1 MPVPGAGAA
10 VKRALAILALLLA
23 TASGCSNLLPDGVI
37 YPSITPDA
45 SVTEPRAVD
54 VSFTFEGQPVTFSLT
69 VDGALYAGASAAD
82 KQVIRFGN
90 ARAND
95 WIEDYFPAF
104 ITEDHQAPFYEAL
117 LGGFRAV
124 RDQRG
129 LDPDR
134 YAELLTAYV
143 QSLTYHVDPD
153 DLSPKFPIE
162 TFVESMGDCD
172 DKTLLLAAL
181 LSREG
186 YDVTVLMFE
195 PEEHV
200 ALGIRSA
207 DIAYRD
213 TGYAFVETTVPGY
226 IGQVPESLEGGV
238 VLASEP
244 RVFAVDGGQTAYTAG
259 TQVVAILDARA
270 RAVAEASQLSDDI
283 TAADSALSA
292 LEVEVRTTRERLDSL
307 KSSGHITEYNARV
320 DAFNALVAEYN
331 RELEERNQ
339 LAARHNELA
348 AIDRTIAAGTAD
360 RPGTY
365 AAIASF

>member
-1 MPVPGAGAA
+1 M
-10 VKRALAILALLLA
+10 KRALSILALLLA
-23 TASGCSNLLPDGVI
+23 IASGCSAVLPDGVI

-45 SVTEPRAVD
+45 AASDAHLVAV
-54 VSFTFEGQPVTFSLT
+54 SLTFEGQPVTFM
-69 VDGALYAGASAAD
+69 VGVEGALYAGASAAD

-104 ITEDHQAPFYEAL
+104 ITEEHQTPFYDAL
-117 LGGFRAV
+117 IAEFRTV

-129 LDPDR
+129 LDSDR
-134 YAELLTAYV
+134 YAELMTAYV
-143 QSLTYHVDPD
+143 QSITYHVDPA
-153 DLSPKFPIE
+153 DLSPKFPVE
-162 TFVESMGDCD
+162 TFVEAMGDCD

-186 YDVTVLMFE
+186 YDVAVLMFE

-207 DIAYRD
+207 DIGYRE

-244 RVFAVDGGQTAYTAG
+244 RVFTIEGGQTAYGAG
-259 TQVVAILDARA
+259 GQVAAILAARE
-270 RAVAEASQLSDDI
+270 RAVAEAARLASEI
-283 TAADSALSA
+283 TAADAA
-292 LEVEVRTTRERLDSL
+292 LESLEASVQATREELETL
-307 KSSGHITEYNARV
+307 KSQGRIAEYNARV
-320 DAFNALVAEYN
+320 DGYNSLVAEYN
-331 RELEERNQ
+331 RELEVRNS
-339 LAARHNELA
+339 LAARHNEQA
-348 AIDRTIAAGTAD
+348 SIDRTVASGSTD
-360 RPGTY
+360 RRGTY
-365 AAIASF
+365 ASIASQAY

>member
-1 MPVPGAGAA
+1 M
-10 VKRALAILALLLA
+10 KRALSILALLLA
-23 TASGCSNLLPDGVI
+23 IASGCSAVLPDGVI

-45 SVTEPRAVD
+45 AASEPHIVD
-54 VSFTFEGQPVTFSLT
+54 VTFTFEQQPVAFTVR

-104 ITEDHQAPFYEAL
+104 ITEEHQAPFYDAL
-117 LGGFRAV
+117 IAEFRTV

-129 LDPDR
+129 LDSDR
-134 YAELLTAYV
+134 YAELMTAYV
-143 QSLTYHVDPD
+143 QSITYHVDPA
-153 DLSPKFPIE
+153 DLSPKFPVE
-162 TFVESMGDCD
+162 TFVEAMGDCD

-186 YDVTVLMFE
+186 YDVAVLMFE

-207 DIAYRD
+207 DIGYRD

-244 RVFAVDGGQTAYTAG
+244 RVFAIEGGQTAYGAG
-259 TQVVAILDARA
+259 AQVATILAARE
-270 RAVAEASQLSDDI
+270 RAVAEAARIASEI
-283 TAADSALSA
+283 TAADAA
-292 LEVEVRTTRERLDSL
+292 LESLEASVQATREELETL
-307 KSSGHITEYNARV
+307 KSQGRIAEYNARV
-320 DAFNALVAEYN
+320 DGYNSLVAEYN
-331 RELEERNQ
+331 RELEVRNS
-339 LAARHNELA
+339 LAARHNEQA
-348 AIDRTIAAGTAD
+348 SIDRTVASGSTD
-360 RPGTY
+360 RRGTY
-365 AAIASF
+365 ASIASQAY